1 MEPSACH
8 RGKDKMAKKKQKVV
22 VWMSRDSKNHGFEFW
37 QKMPQ
42 DRGGQYFDK
51 AKKGSSRTNRTR
63 LANPCKEFVSEII
76 QPIKLNKKGCY
87 KLTIT
92 AERIE

>member
-1 MEPSACH
+1 
-8 RGKDKMAKKKQKVV
+8 MAKKEKQKEV
-22 VWMSRDSKNHGFEFW
+22 VWMSRDSKKQGYEFW

-42 DRGGQYFDK
+42 NRGGQYFDK
-51 AKKGSSRTNRTR
+51 ARKGSGRTNNTR
-63 LANPCKEFVSEII
+63 LAAACSDYVEDILQS
-76 QPIKLNKKGCY
+76 IKLNKKGCI